1 MNAEH
6 ESQNKTLGAH
16 NKIGDLAKSATMEPA
31 FKYNNWLRTVP
42 LFVTAHTLCASRDI
56 RVSQGI
62 YHPNTT
68 TFLRSLIKWKKQILA
83 TVIRIQNEN

>member
-1 MNAEH
+1 MREKTGKGENERH

-42 LFVTAHTLCASRDI
+42 LFVTAHTFCASRDI

-62 YHPNTT
+62 NPP
-68 TFLRSLIKWKKQILA
+68 
-83 TVIRIQNEN
+83 IQQYFCAV